1 MSDVESK
8 INRLRKDLHYYS
20 KKYYIDDDPVISDYE
35 YDKLFYELKSL
46 EEQYPEYYDPN
57 SPTVRVGGKA
67 VDKFEKSVHTVPMKS
82 LLDVFSFEE
91 FKSFTDG
98 LSKDF
103 GKIEYSVECKIDGL
117 SCVLH
122 YEGGNLIYAATRG
135 DGTVGEN
142 VTGNVKTIASIPL
155 KIEYDGVL
163 EVRGEVFMPRKSFEL
178 LNESRRQNG
187 EDEFANPRNAAAGSL
202 RQLDPSV
209 TAQRKLDMFAFNI
222 QSCDRVFS
230 GHIESLEF
238 LRSLGFKV
246 IPMLYKTSEFDEIVE
261 RIKYIGSLRSNLE
274 YDIDGVV
281 IKVDSIPLR
290 SAIGELDAYPKWA
303 VAYKFPPEQKETKL
317 LDISIQVGRTGVLT
331 PIAELDPVRLAGSVI
346 SRATLHNY
354 DFISG
359 KDVRIG
365 DVVILQKAGDIIPEI
380 VSSVPNRRNGS
391 EKVFKMPE
399 VCPECGGIIVK
410 DNEAAYRC
418 INPDCPAQIQRS
430 LIHFASKDAM
440 DIDGMGPSV
449 VKTLCEKCG
458 VSKVSD
464 LYRLTADDINGL
476 EGFGEKASTNLI
488 SSISASKSRGAERLL
503 YSLGIRQVGL
513 KASESII
520 KKFKDIRNLYDAD
533 KEDLTSINDI
543 GDVTADNLI
552 EFFADENNRNIVDKL
567 VEMGVS
573 PYTTV
578 SAFEDNRFSGMKFV
592 ITGTLSSYTR
602 SEAEQLIKK
611 FGGEVSS
618 SVSKKTSYVVCGT
631 DPGSKL
637 DKANS
642 LGVTVLNE
650 NDFIK
655 LVK

>member
-230 GHIESLEF
+230 SHIESLEF

-464 LYRLTADDINGL
+464 LYRLTVDDINGL

-488 SSISASKSRGAERLL
+488 SSISASKRRGAERLL

-520 KKFKDIRNLYDAD
+520 KRFKDIRNLYDAA

-578 SAFEDNRFSGMKFV
+578 SAYEDNRFSGMKFV

-650 NDFIK
+650 NDFLN

>member
-1 MSDVESK
+1 
-8 INRLRKDLHYYS
+8 
-20 KKYYIDDDPVISDYE
+20 
-35 YDKLFYELKSL
+35 
-46 EEQYPEYYDPN
+46 
-57 SPTVRVGGKA
+57 
-67 VDKFEKSVHTVPMKS
+67 
-82 LLDVFSFEE
+82 
-91 FKSFTDG
+91 
-98 LSKDF
+98 
-103 GKIEYSVECKIDGL
+103 
-117 SCVLH
+117 
-122 YEGGNLIYAATRG
+122 
-135 DGTVGEN
+135 
-142 VTGNVKTIASIPL
+142 
-155 KIEYDGVL
+155 
-163 EVRGEVFMPRKSFEL
+163 
-178 LNESRRQNG
+178 
-187 EDEFANPRNAAAGSL
+187 
-202 RQLDPSV
+202 
-209 TAQRKLDMFAFNI
+209 
-222 QSCDRVFS
+222 
-230 GHIESLEF
+230 
-238 LRSLGFKV
+238 
-246 IPMLYKTSEFDEIVE
+246 
-261 RIKYIGSLRSNLE
+261 
-274 YDIDGVV
+274 
-281 IKVDSIPLR
+281 
-290 SAIGELDAYPKWA
+290 
-303 VAYKFPPEQKETKL
+303 
-317 LDISIQVGRTGVLT
+317 
-331 PIAELDPVRLAGSVI
+331 
-346 SRATLHNY
+346 
-354 DFISG
+354 
-359 KDVRIG
+359 
-365 DVVILQKAGDIIPEI
+365 
-380 VSSVPNRRNGS
+380 
-391 EKVFKMPE
+391 
-399 VCPECGGIIVK
+399 
-410 DNEAAYRC
+410 
-418 INPDCPAQIQRS
+418 
-430 LIHFASKDAM
+430 
-440 DIDGMGPSV
+440 MGPSV

-464 LYRLTADDINGL
+464 LYRLTVDDINGL

-520 KKFKDIRNLYDAD
+520 KKFKDIRNLYDAA